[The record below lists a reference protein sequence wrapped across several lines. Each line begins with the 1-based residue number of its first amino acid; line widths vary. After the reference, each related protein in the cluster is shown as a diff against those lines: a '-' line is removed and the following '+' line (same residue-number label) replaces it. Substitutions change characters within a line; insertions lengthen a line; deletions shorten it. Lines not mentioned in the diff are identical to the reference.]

1 MKTPEREGREKRT
14 QDIFEIIMT
23 KNFLKLMSDTKP
35 QIQEVQRTP
44 NRINALSPKND
55 VQAYYFQITEK
66 QR

>member
-35 QIQEVQRTP
+35 QI
-44 NRINALSPKND
+44 
-55 VQAYYFQITEK
+55 
-66 QR
+66 